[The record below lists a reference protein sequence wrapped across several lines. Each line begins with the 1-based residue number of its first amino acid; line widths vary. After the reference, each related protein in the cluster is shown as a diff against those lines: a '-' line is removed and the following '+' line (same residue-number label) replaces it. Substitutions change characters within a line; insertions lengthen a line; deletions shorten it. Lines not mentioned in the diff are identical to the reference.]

1 MQQTLTMA
9 CVLCSSPE
17 DPTDE
22 DVIPKW
28 LLRAFD
34 VKPRS
39 TVIAIGEEDG
49 EKHEVG
55 RLKRFQLTLDDGLCR
70 KCNNEL
76 LSRLENLVQPILGPM
91 AVQAKPTTLD
101 LDAQRLLAI
110 WAVKTVYLLELAGR
124 QQYPGKRQIEGYK
137 PSISE
142 VGWLLAELERRP
154 VKLVAPPPRT
164 MVWLACWDC
173 MTSRVARQGSMIHY
187 TPSSAALRTPSGGK
201 VVGQFATLAIGHVVF
216 QVFTVDYVEAEAQQA
231 EVWNTDPPKTIAHAI
246 PLIWPHRLRAG
257 DVSWPPDAFRHDDL
271 NRLVNWDMALRRGID
286 P

>member
-1 MQQTLTMA
+1 MA
-9 CVLCSSPE
+9 CMLCSSIE

-22 DVIPKW
+22 DVVPKW

-34 VKPRS
+34 VQPGS
-39 TVIAIGEEDG
+39 TVITVGEEYG
-49 EKHEVG
+49 EKHEVR
-55 RLKRFQLTLDDGLCR
+55 RLRHFQVTLDDGLCR

-76 LSRLENLVQPILGPM
+76 LSRLENMVKPVLGPM

-101 LDAQRLLAI
+101 LDAQRLLAV

-124 QQYPGKRQIEGYK
+124 QRYAGTRQVEGYQ

-154 VKLVAPPPRT
+154 VKLVTPPPRT

-173 MTSRVARQGSMIHY
+173 MSPDIANQGSMIHY
-187 TPSSAALRTPSGGK
+187 VPSSAALRSQSAGK
-201 VVGQFATLAIGHVVF
+201 VAGQFATLAIGYVVF
-216 QVFTVDYVEAEAQQA
+216 QVFTVDYVEAEAQRA
-231 EVWNTDPPKTIAHAI
+231 EVWNPDPPETIAYAV

-257 DVSWPPDAFRHDDL
+257 DVTWPPDAFPHSDF
-271 NRLVNWDMALRRGID
+271 NRC
-286 P
+286 

>member
-1 MQQTLTMA
+1 MA
-9 CVLCSSPE
+9 CVLCSSEE

-34 VKPRS
+34 VQPGS
-39 TVIAIGEEDG
+39 SVITVGEEYE
-49 EKHEVG
+49 EKHEVR
-55 RLKRFQLTLDDGLCR
+55 RLKHFQVTLDDGLCR

-76 LSRLENLVQPILGPM
+76 LSRLENVVQPILGPM

-101 LDAQRLLAI
+101 LDIQRLLAV

-124 QQYPGKRQIEGYK
+124 QQYAGARQVEGYK
-137 PSISE
+137 PSIPE
-142 VGWLLAELERRP
+142 TGWLLAQLEQRP
-154 VKLVAPPPRT
+154 VKLVEPPPRT

-173 MTSRVARQGSMIHY
+173 MTPDVAKRGSMIHY
-187 TPSSAALRTPSGGK
+187 APSTAPLRTPSGGK
-201 VVGQFATLAIGHVVF
+201 VAGQFATLAIGYAVF
-216 QVFTVDYVEAEAQQA
+216 QVFTVNYLEAEIQQA
-231 EVWNTDPPKTIAHAI
+231 EVWNPGPPKTIAHAV

-257 DVSWPPDAFRHDDL
+257 EVAWPSDAFPHSDFE
-271 NRLVNWDMALRRGID
+271 RLVNWDMGLRRGID